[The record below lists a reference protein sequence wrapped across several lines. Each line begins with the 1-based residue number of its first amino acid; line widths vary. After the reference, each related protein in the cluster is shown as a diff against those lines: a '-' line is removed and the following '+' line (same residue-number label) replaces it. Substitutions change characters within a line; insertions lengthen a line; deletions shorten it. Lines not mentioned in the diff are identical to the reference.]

1 MVGEGVKENMNKNKS
16 TYVGKPLSP
25 EEYREMSARV
35 DAVTARSKARTKPG
49 DFSRLTI
56 AQKKKYD
63 QLFIDAFA
71 LGLLERAEDDSESAH
86 RKARM
91 TEILSTLKTVMKNF
105 CLWKFSEELYDLKVM
120 FKELIRQGKVKEE
133 WWTQALENDDLDAY
147 RKLFQ
152 AQAEN
157 PIDYDNISDTWSP
170 GDASYDLYG
179 GAKYVNVIDRLQ
191 RFLREPSFNTLHG
204 IVWAAHNTGT
214 LFQNQYGETIP
225 EAPMTL
231 DTADRLSGADIT
243 VSKLRNLVSLDI
255 RYFIDRVDL
264 TKQKDGKDPFT
275 SKPTDFLRKRWEETT
290 RDAGT
295 NTKKEK
301 LNFPWSTPPKV
312 KE

>member
-1 MVGEGVKENMNKNKS
+1 MNKNKS
-16 TYVGKPLSP
+16 TYVGTPLSP
-25 EEYREMSARV
+25 EEYKEMSVRV
-35 DAVTARSKARTKPG
+35 SAVTARSKARKKPG
-49 DFSRLTI
+49 DFSRLTT

-71 LGLLERAEDDSESAH
+71 LGLLERAEDDSEIEH
-86 RKARM
+86 RKTRM
-91 TEILSTLKTVMKNF
+91 AEILSTLKPVMKNF
-105 CLWKFSEELYDLKVM
+105 CLWKFSEELYDLENM
-120 FKELIRQGKVKEE
+120 FKELIRQGKVREE
-133 WWTQALENDDLDAY
+133 WWAQALKNNDLDAY

-170 GDASYDLYG
+170 GDASYDIYG

-191 RFLREPSFNTLHG
+191 RFLREPSFKTLHG

-231 DTADRLSGADIT
+231 DTADQLSGADIT
-243 VSKLRNLVSLDI
+243 VSKLRNLVSSDI
-255 RYFIDRVDL
+255 KYFMDRVDL
-264 TKQKDGKDPFT
+264 TKQKDSKDPFT
-275 SKPTDFLRKRWEETT
+275 SKPTDFLHKRWEEIT

-295 NTKKEK
+295 KKKEK
-301 LNFPWSTPPKV
+301 KLNLDNYWNKPPIRK
-312 KE
+312 